1 MRVPSPAARTT
12 TVRGVVG
19 GTIFIASVVG
29 EKRVVA
35 RLGFEPR
42 QTDSKS
48 VVLPLH
54 NLATQ
59 KHYSTNHLPDAKKC
73 GDEFLGGF
81 ALSRTEH
88 AEGAEACHYLAQ
100 STQRSRRH
108 AIISHRVHRGRG
120 GMPLSRTEGAEDAEV
135 FHYLAQRAQRTR
147 RHAIISHRGH
157 RGRGGIP
164 LSRTEG
170 AEDAEA
176 CHYLA
181 QRAQRTRRIPDICTA
196 AACCV

>member
-1 MRVPSPAARTT
+1 MSVPSPAARTT

-59 KHYSTNHLPDAKKC
+59 KHYSTNHLSDAKKC

-81 ALSRTEH
+81 SLARTEDV
-88 AEGAEACHYLAQ
+88 EDGEAFC
-100 STQRSRRH
+100 
-108 AIISHRVHRGRG
+108 
-120 GMPLSRTEGAEDAEV
+120 
-135 FHYLAQRAQRTR
+135 YLAQRAR
-147 RHAIISHRGH
+147 
-157 RGRGGIP
+157 
-164 LSRTEG
+164 
-170 AEDAEA
+170 
-176 CHYLA
+176 
-181 QRAQRTRRIPDICTA
+181 RTRRILDICT
-196 AACCV
+196 VEIY